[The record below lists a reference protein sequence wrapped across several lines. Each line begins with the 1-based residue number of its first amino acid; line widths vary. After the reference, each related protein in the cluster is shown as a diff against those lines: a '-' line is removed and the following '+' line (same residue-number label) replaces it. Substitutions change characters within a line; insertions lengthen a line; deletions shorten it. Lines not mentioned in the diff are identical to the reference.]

1 MPFIMID
8 DLDTSGNDFDELF
21 ADVTPDELSN
31 LIVAG
36 VSEQLGKL
44 VNEALRPYIY
54 AMTGNIDYCPEE
66 AFKPPQRN
74 K

>member
-8 DLDTSGNDFDELF
+8 DSDNGLDEPF

-36 VSEQLGKL
+36 VSEQLGTL

-54 AMTGNIDYCPEE
+54 ALTGNIDYCPEE
-66 AFKPPQRN
+66 ALKPPES
-74 K
+74 KK

>member
-8 DLDTSGNDFDELF
+8 DSDNDFDEPF

-36 VSEQLGKL
+36 VSEHLGTL
-44 VNEALRPYIY
+44 VNAALRPYIY
-54 AMTGNIDYCPEE
+54 ALTGNMDYCPEE
-66 AFKPPQRN
+66 ALKPPER
-74 K
+74 KK

>member
-8 DLDTSGNDFDELF
+8 DSDNGLDELF

-36 VSEQLGKL
+36 VSEQLGTL
-44 VNEALRPYIY
+44 VKAALRPYIY
-54 AMTGNIDYCPEE
+54 ALTGNIDYCPEE
-66 AFKPPQRN
+66 ALKPPQR
-74 K
+74 KK

>member
-8 DLDTSGNDFDELF
+8 DSDNDFDELF

-66 AFKPPQRN
+66 ALKPQQR
-74 K
+74 KK

>member
-8 DLDTSGNDFDELF
+8 DSDNGFDEIF
-21 ADVTPDELSN
+21 ADVSPDELAK
-31 LIVAG
+31 IVLTG

-66 AFKPPQRN
+66 ALKPPER
-74 K
+74 KK